1 MIRKLIY
8 ERKVDIVFLQE
19 TKQAS
24 ITENVVRA
32 LWGKKNMEFMALGSE
47 GTAGGLLCIWDPDF
61 FQLEDCCS
69 NRRFVILSGTL
80 LNTFECTIVN
90 VYAPNEVGSRC
101 KFWDSLLKLKF
112 EFPKPWCLGGDLNEI
127 RNIGERVG
135 CSRRDKAMRDLNS
148 FIESCEL
155 HDLPLLG
162 RKFTWCNAQGG
173 EKWSRIDRILLNP
186 EWLLKYNFKVWGLP
200 RLFFD
205 RCPILLMDDVR
216 DWGLKPF
223 RFINAW
229 TSHPSFPSLVAK
241 VWHESSII
249 GRAGYVLFQKL
260 KILKVE
266 LKKWNFEVFGN
277 LVTKLKKAEEELTER
292 EIVAED
298 RSLVEAERF
307 RRREV
312 RGEVWKLNRMVEWLW
327 QQKSGPLMGTKILS
341 IFILWRAA
349 GGVEI

>member
-1 MIRKLIY
+1 MSWNVRGLGKLEKRGRIRKLIY
-8 ERKVDIVFLQE
+8 ERKVDMVLLQE

-32 LWGKKNMEFMALGSE
+32 LWGKRNMEFMAVGSE

-61 FQLEDCCS
+61 FQLVDCCS
-69 NRRFVILSGTL
+69 NRRFVLLSGIL

-101 KFWDSLLKLKF
+101 KFWDSLLKLKS

-135 CSRRDKAMRDLNS
+135 CSRRDKGMRDLNS

-162 RKFTWCNAQGG
+162 RKFTWCNAQDG

-186 EWLLKYNFKVWGLP
+186 EWLLRYNFKVWGLP
-200 RLFFD
+200 RLFSD
-205 RCPILLMDDVR
+205 HCPILLMDDVR
-216 DWGLKPF
+216 DWGPKPF

-277 LVTKLKKAEEELTER
+277 LVTKLKKAEEELVELD
-292 EIVAED
+292 IVAED
-298 RSLVEAERF
+298 RPLVVAMDWSR
-307 RRREV
+307 V
-312 RGEVWKLNRMVEWLW
+312 DLVNWY
-327 QQKSGPLMGTKILS
+327 
-341 IFILWRAA
+341 
-349 GGVEI
+349 GVV